1 MDSSLRTKR
10 KLRKITRIIL
20 TFFVIELLVVAIF
33 IPFVY
38 TVLWSL
44 VDPETGWSYTSL
56 FPQRLSFYHWI
67 YQFTYTEVMEG
78 LFDGFVIASW
88 TTLLTFLV
96 ALPTAYALGRLE
108 IPGKEAL
115 KIFVL
120 LPMVL
125 PGMAIAMFLGR
136 ILFFLGL
143 SQTFA
148 GIVIGHIF
156 MNLPFMI
163 RVLTVSFEGIP
174 QDVVEVSAVL
184 GANRFQR
191 LREIYLPLIVPGF
204 FAAGLNTFISS
215 LEEFD
220 ISFIIGQPRIPTI
233 STILFASMGT
243 NFIKTQVSV
252 NSLLLIIPNFI
263 LLFLIERV
271 LKQDYLGA
279 SLGKL

>member
-1 MDSSLRTKR
+1 MDSTLRTKK
-10 KLRKITRIIL
+10 KLRKITKIIL
-20 TFFVIELLVVAIF
+20 TFFVLQILFVAIF
-33 IPFVY
+33 IPFCY
-38 TVLWSL
+38 TILWSL
-44 VDPETGWSYTSL
+44 VDPEVGWSYTSL

-67 YQFTYTEVMEG
+67 YQFTYTQVMQG
-78 LFDGFVIASW
+78 LINGFIIASW
-88 TTLLTFLV
+88 TTMLTFLV
-96 ALPTAYALGRLE
+96 ALPTSYALGRIE

-136 ILFFLGL
+136 ILFYLGL
-143 SQTFA
+143 SQTYA
-148 GIVIGHIF
+148 GVILGHVF

-191 LREIYLPLIVPGF
+191 FREVYLPLIIPGF

-220 ISFIIGQPRIPTI
+220 ISFIIGQPKIPTI
-233 STILFASMGT
+233 STILFSSMGT
-243 NFIKTQVSV
+243 NFVKTQVSV